1 MLKKGLQTGMDAIRK
16 GQVLLMLCLVVA
28 LSIVVIVLGFLLF
41 SKKPHGTNFK
51 NQEHYKSSIT
61 NASSRI
67 DPKEIWVERFTS
79 ENDLQTKRLDHIEKL
94 IKVLVRENDDKA
106 NEKRHVDSVSSS
118 PVLPSNDAP
127 IDGLRGAL
135 KEAVEDLS
143 SPTDFKLNGSLS
155 KNQQEQNNTFPPSSG
170 VALTTPHNSFK
181 KRPHT
186 KGIHRVSLSLSNS
199 KAHKHL
205 KTIDNT
211 IPAGSFASAI
221 LLGGVDASTS
231 IQASTDPR
239 PILLRLTDPGTL
251 PRHFKSDLF
260 GCHVLAASYGDI
272 SSERVFMRLEKLTCT
287 EVKTGEIVEMNV
299 SGYVAGEDGRAGLR
313 GTVVDRA
320 GESVRHA
327 AIGGFLGGLG
337 NVFSQPTNPLTYSL
351 NSGLAQSNPMTSGSI
366 IKQGLAKGAGTA
378 LEKYADFY
386 IKRAEQMQPVI
397 QVQAGRIV
405 DIVFTQGVAFED
417 SAARSALV
425 HVNDQNRYAQINT
438 QTNDVSST
446 PIQAWTPNQ
455 GDAS

>member
-1 MLKKGLQTGMDAIRK
+1 MLEQGLQMSMEVIKKR
-16 GQVLLMLCLVVA
+16 QNMLMLCLIVA
-28 LSIVVIVLGFLLF
+28 LSIVVIILGFFLF
-41 SKKPHGTNFK
+41 SKKSHTTDLK
-51 NQEHYKSSIT
+51 HQDHYKSNMM

-79 ENDLQTKRLDHIEKL
+79 ENDFMTKRLDQIEKM
-94 IKVLVRENDDKA
+94 IKILVKEAEDKE
-106 NEKRHVDSVSSS
+106 EKNTNPEGFSLADIPSSG
-118 PVLPSNDAP
+118 AP
-127 IDGLRGAL
+127 IEGLRSTL
-135 KEAVEDLS
+135 KEAVHEV
-143 SPTDFKLNGSLS
+143 SLS
-155 KNQQEQNNTFPPSSG
+155 QKSEKNEYLPQQNVFPP
-170 VALTTPHNSFK
+170 ALGNGGETSYKTFK

-186 KGIHRVSLSLSNS
+186 KGIHRISLSLSNS
-199 KAHKHL
+199 KSHKNL
-205 KTIDNT
+205 KTTDNT
-211 IPAGSFASAI
+211 IPAGAFASAI

-231 IQASTDPR
+231 IQSSSDPR

-251 PRHFKSDLF
+251 PRHFRSDLC

-272 SSERVFMRLEKLTCT
+272 SSERVFMRLEKMTCT

-327 AIGGFLGGLG
+327 AIGGFLGGIG
-337 NVFSQPTNPLTYSL
+337 NFFSQPNNPLTYSL
-351 NSGLAQSNPMTSGSI
+351 NSGLAQTNAMTGGDLF
-366 IKQGLAKGAGTA
+366 KHGVAKGTGTA

-405 DIVFTQGVAFED
+405 DIVFTQGVSFED

-425 HVNDQNRYAQINT
+425 SVNDQSRYAQIQSQT
-438 QTNDVSST
+438 QTHEISSK
-446 PIQAWTPNQ
+446 PITAWTPAQ